1 MAKKPKTNQEL
12 VDEIR
17 DLLDKLENNIWEEK
31 ENSSDDDFE
40 NDEED
45 EEEDEYDN

>member
-17 DLLDKLENNIWEEK
+17 DLLDKLENNIWKEE
-31 ENSSDDDFE
+31 ENSNADDFD
-40 NDEED
+40 ND